1 LLNANALLTVHS
13 LKMRTT
19 SWPKAKGTR
28 KKVLWLAL
36 LTVALLRGNARATV
50 PDASP
55 PHQITVTNH
64 ITIKS
69 SRKWNPK
76 FWFGNEDDPL
86 PPADYRPDDRRRVT
100 KWYFRNPTHNFNF
113 YVIGL
118 ADKTFRRS
126 GRYPA
131 QVFSPQQ
138 GWNWAI
144 CKYYWWRLPFVSY
157 QKNSFRFYFGWRE
170 RGNFGIK
177 LTFREDAPPRSES
190 DKLKKLR
197 NRPDVQKGAYYLTLP

>member
-1 LLNANALLTVHS
+1 MGT
-13 LKMRTT
+13 TT
-19 SWPKAKGTR
+19 SPGASRTR
-28 KKVLWLAL
+28 RLAFWIGIL
-36 LTVALLRGNARATV
+36 AIGCVAGNAPASV
-50 PDASP
+50 PAASASR
-55 PHQITVTNH
+55 QITVTNT

-69 SRKWNPK
+69 GRKWNPK

-86 PPADYRPDDRRRVT
+86 PPPDYRPDDRRRVT

-131 QVFSPQQ
+131 QVFSPRQ

-177 LTFREDAPPRSES
+177 LTFREDAPPQAVS
-190 DKLKKLR
+190 DKIKKWR
-197 NRPDVQKGAYYLTLP
+197 NQPEVGRGAYYLTAPSNM